1 MAIAK
6 NKPMSA
12 ADIESQESLT
22 LKKLE
27 LLSPRNPNISWVI
40 RPEYNKAEW
49 ARPTA
54 NFVDL
59 MDWTVKA
66 FSEALSKNT
75 ELQKLV
81 HNRIII
87 DGQFLTFC
95 EEQKVSVECL
105 YKDSIVSWKS
115 DTGFEK
121 FFVQGVFLIKTKTC
135 EFLHAALFHKGNQ
148 NEDEVSFFIIVSNDN
163 FEKYIEFRNQFDTW
177 SRKRDRG
184 SLHIHVVDGDDLPYT
199 KDHSWEDLFL
209 PTNIKTDIKGLV
221 ESFLGSEDFY
231 RSKKIPW
238 KRGFLMYG
246 EPGNGKTSII
256 RTIISNYDFKPVTI
270 IPEANNEMIRDAF
283 SYAEEQ
289 SPALLYFEDLDSLFD
304 KGVDISTFLNLM
316 DGLAAKN
323 GILVIATANNIKKLK
338 TNITNRPSRF
348 DRKFEIP
355 LPNQEM
361 AVIYLKKWFGSSVSL
376 IKIKSLARIAV
387 QSSFSY
393 AYLKDLYI
401 SSMFE
406 AIAHN
411 RKLPNEKDI
420 DSALKSLLR
429 DKNKLN
435 SGINTDK
442 YLK

>member
-1 MAIAK
+1 MVISK
-6 NKPMSA
+6 NKLMSTT
-12 ADIESQESLT
+12 DVERQESLT
-22 LKKLE
+22 LQKLE
-27 LLSPRNPNISWVI
+27 CLRPAIE
-40 RPEYNKAEW
+40 RPEYNKEEW

-54 NFVDL
+54 NFIDL

-66 FSEALSKNT
+66 FSGALSKSDNI
-75 ELQKLV
+75 QKLI

-87 DGQFLTFC
+87 DGQFLAFC
-95 EEQKVSVECL
+95 EEQKKITIECL

-115 DTGFEK
+115 DAGFEK
-121 FFVQGVFLIKTKTC
+121 FFAQGVFLIKTKDC

-148 NEDEVSFFIIVSNDN
+148 NEDEVSFFVIVSETN
-163 FEKYIEFRNQFDTW
+163 FEKYIEFRNQFDIW
-177 SRKRDRG
+177 VKKRDRG
-184 SLHIHVVDGDDLPYT
+184 NLRIHVEEGNDLPYT

-209 PTNIKTDIKGLV
+209 PNNTKNDIKGLV
-221 ESFLGSEDFY
+221 EGFLKSEEFHL
-231 RSKKIPW
+231 SKKIPW

-270 IPEANNEMIRDAF
+270 IPEANNEMIREAF
-283 SYAEEQ
+283 SYAEAQ
-289 SPALLYFEDLDSLFD
+289 SPALLYFEDLDSLFE
-304 KGVDISTFLNLM
+304 KGIDISTFLNLM
-316 DGLAAKN
+316 DGISAKN
-323 GILVIATANNIKKLK
+323 GILVIATANNIKNLK
-338 TNITNRPSRF
+338 SNITNRPSRF

-355 LPNQEM
+355 LPDLEM
-361 AVIYLKKWFGSSVSL
+361 AIIYLKKWFGDSTSL
-376 IKIKSLARIAV
+376 TKIKKLARCAV
-387 QSSFSY
+387 ESNFSY
-393 AYLKDLYI
+393 AHLKDMYI

-429 DKNKLN
+429 EKNMLN